1 MNGLVLGGTASGV
14 GKTIATLAV
23 SRALAD
29 AGYDPV
35 PAKAGPD
42 YIDPSHHAAAL
53 GRPSRTLDTWMQ
65 GVDGV
70 RRTLARGAEDAGDD
84 AIAVVEGM
92 MGLYDGSVTSTAA
105 TAAALDVPVVLVVDA
120 GAGMQSVGATALGF
134 REYAAHVDLPPAVID
149 AVDDPRVDVAGVL
162 AQRAHAGRHADGIRE
177 SLPAGIDWVGHV
189 PPADDLTIPDRH
201 LGLHMGDE
209 RPIDES
215 AIEAAA
221 EPIDGE
227 ALARLSR
234 PVAAPREAARSRREQ
249 SAGSS
254 TGDVP
259 TIAVAADDAF
269 RFVYPA
275 TWERLRALATVEPF
289 APVAGD
295 DLPACDAVYLPGGYP
310 ETHAATLASS
320 PALETLAVRAA
331 DGLPILGECGGL
343 MALAESLTTV
353 DGETHA
359 MAGVL
364 PGDVTMCDRYQA
376 LDHVEL
382 RAVDDGVT
390 ARAGD
395 RHRGH
400 EFHYSAHAFG
410 GEATVSTATDA
421 RFAFELE
428 RGDGIAHG
436 RNVRAPASGVRSVRP
451 AGRGGSSVRAGVTV
465 VAERTPDDVAD
476 CDPDDASRPVEETV
490 TVVVVDQ
497 DGERHELAV
506 ESGTRLR
513 DALVDAGYSP
523 YTAATSRLNCGG
535 RGVCATCG
543 VRIHTGPAPTHW
555 HDRLAA
561 RFGYPR
567 LSCQVVVDRP
577 MTVEL
582 VDKLVW
588 GGRE

>member
-1 MNGLVLGGTASGV
+1 VILDGVRSVEGELDPRRAVWRIGWRNVAVVGRLDGESLLAEPFDRLPDGRPGDAELGRERRTGDGAVGQRVEQRAAGVHGRGEPTETQSHSGSVLGHPRRTAFLVPIAIGGMNGLVLGGTASGV

-428 RGDGIAHG
+428 RGDGIDGDHDGLVTRRTVGTYAH
-436 RNVRAPASGVRSVRP
+436 RHPA
-451 AGRGGSSVRAGVTV
+451 
-465 VAERTPDDVAD
+465 
-476 CDPDDASRPVEETV
+476 
-490 TVVVVDQ
+490 
-497 DGERHELAV
+497 
-506 ESGTRLR
+506 
-513 DALVDAGYSP
+513 
-523 YTAATSRLNCGG
+523 CG
-535 RGVCATCG
+535 AF
-543 VRIHTGPAPTHW
+543 
-555 HDRLAA
+555 DRLVEAA
-561 RFGYPR
+561 RTYARG
-567 LSCQVVVDRP
+567 
-577 MTVEL
+577 
-582 VDKLVW
+582 
-588 GGRE
+588 